1 MAMTYQAPVEQ
12 GTLFTVAGTGVQA
25 YSGDHGPATEAA
37 LYEPHGVVRD
47 DGFAGAAGASGAAV
61 EGVLYVA
68 DSVNRRVRRV
78 DAHGVITTV
87 AGTGDPGGSG
97 DRGPAVEA
105 RLTKPT
111 ALALDRAGNLYI
123 ADTEDHRVRR
133 VSPDGTITTVAGNG
147 EPGSDGDGKDPAEA
161 RVGHPTGL
169 AVDRAGALY
178 IAHRDGSANSR
189 VRKVTRPGGTI
200 ETLAGG
206 GPRPDDGI
214 PATEASLSFAEGIAV
229 DDAGDL
235 YIAQRDSYAG
245 RVRKVAA
252 SDGTIT
258 TVAGQRDGGADFRE
272 GGIAVETRLNSPCA
286 VVVDGAGDLLIA
298 DAGYDRVC
306 RVTPDGLIHT
316 VAGNGR
322 RGYAGENVVARTTTL
337 SMPYGLAL
345 DGDGNVYIGERGNN
359 RVREVAGAVPPTPP
373 PVDLRGV
380 VCEPHFVWV
389 GQEFE
394 LGVWVEN
401 CGSAPVD
408 GGDITVT
415 LTLADGLVP
424 VAGGSS
430 PLVRTF
436 PGQPL
441 LPHVGT
447 LDGTFTVVAP
457 EGTPE
462 GVYRCTARIHYSG
475 TPDFRDLVYPLA
487 VKVSEPRHPDDETGL
502 DIRQEGTT
510 SAAPGHDST
519 IDVVCRASH
528 DQPINP
534 GRITLTFDAPTGFVF
549 IDFPHEPTRRYLG
562 GGPAEPLADHS
573 FDRDGTRLVVRD
585 EPHVNTVPSDSHP
598 LLYSLPVRALPGAA
612 GGTHADGLATFGKHP
627 PVPLEATVTA
637 GAANETALRVHR
649 TSMPQVA
656 AGRTADLEVEIR
668 SLGDR
673 PVNPGPLD
681 LHFTAP
687 TGFVFTGTAA
697 YRYPEV
703 GPKASGDLQGRIEDE
718 GRTLVVTS
726 TPHLNN
732 GTTDQGAL
740 TYRLGIRALPDAAPG
755 LRSDDG
761 GLLIGRLAPVPLSA
775 RVEE

>member
-1 MAMTYQAPVEQ
+1 MARNSSVTSGHVATESVTEFLALSGEVPTANFSEEFTFTRAHAGTPDKPGGETMAMTYQAPVEQ
-12 GTLFTVAGTGVQA
+12 GTIFTVAGTGVQA

-47 DGFAGAAGASGAAV
+47 DGFAGAAGTAGAGGTAV

-169 AVDRAGALY
+169 AVDRAGA
-178 IAHRDGSANSR
+178 
-189 VRKVTRPGGTI
+189 
-200 ETLAGG
+200 
-206 GPRPDDGI
+206 
-214 PATEASLSFAEGIAV
+214 
-229 DDAGDL
+229 L

-487 VKVSEPRHPDDETGL
+487 VKVSEPRYPDDETGL

-528 DQPINP
+528 DQPIKP

-562 GGPAEPLADHS
+562 GGPAEPLPDHS

-656 AGRTADLEVEIR
+656 AGRTTDLEVEIR

-703 GPKASGDLQGRIEDE
+703 GPKASGDLQGRLEDE